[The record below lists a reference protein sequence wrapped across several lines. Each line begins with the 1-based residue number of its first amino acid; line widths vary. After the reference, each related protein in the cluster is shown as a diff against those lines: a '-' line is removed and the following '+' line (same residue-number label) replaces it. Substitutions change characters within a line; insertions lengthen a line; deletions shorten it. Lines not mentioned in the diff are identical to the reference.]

1 MFSALEVARSSTPA
15 SESSDPIPSDA
26 LYEVIDGEIVELPS
40 MGTRQE
46 VFTSKMQ
53 VRVGRHVDVNNLGHF
68 VVETLFDFTEQVG
81 HKRRPDLAFVSKDR
95 WPLTRE
101 PPDRDGWPVVPNLA
115 IEVVS
120 RSNLWEA
127 GWEKIA
133 EYFQVGVERVWAIG
147 L

>member
-1 MFSALEVARSSTPA
+1 M
-15 SESSDPIPSDA
+15 
-26 LYEVIDGEIVELPS
+26 
-40 MGTRQE
+40 
-46 VFTSKMQ
+46 
-53 VRVGRHVDVNNLGHF
+53 
-68 VVETLFDFTEQVG
+68 ETLFDFTEQVG

-120 RSNLWEA
+120 RSNLWED
-127 GWEKIA
+127 GWEKIG

-147 L
+147 LKAKQIHVYDSPSCVRILGVNDVLTDESLLPGFRLQLHDLFLPATAEASETPETTESAEEA